1 MVIYWKFELGDHG
14 QDSLIQNDLRL
25 GQVSDLKLP
34 IWLYLDHPIITNP
47 YKSAK
52 NEDTELKFQDM
63 TICITWHHLR
73 DLPSPGPTWHNVA
86 MTYYDH
92 GHPIETNPYKLAKH

>member
-52 NEDTELKFQDM
+52 NEDTELK
-63 TICITWHHLR
+63 LSR
-73 DLPSPGPTWHNVA
+73 
-86 MTYYDH
+86 YDH
-92 GHPIETNPYKLAKH
+92 MYHLTSLKRPTLTWSNLT